1 MIANASHLRQR
12 CESPDPSRPDPTRP
26 DPFISTY
33 GCLFVKNPNH
43 PNPNRLGSRRANRR
57 NELDLVK

>member
-1 MIANASHLRQR
+1 VIANASHLRQR

-33 GCLFVKNPNH
+33 GCLFEIQITQIQ
-43 PNPNRLGSRRANRR
+43 NRLGSRRANRR